1 MLRKYRVIHLLHIRA
16 LYEIIDHL
24 LRILPVTL
32 QTKGQGL
39 CSLQKEECIER
50 RNCSSLI
57 AENDCPDISN
67 KSCLSGCLHERN
79 TVIGFIRLRKLR
91 KQLACCPVEGSAVH
105 NDAAECCSVAAN
117 ELGCR
122 VNHDI
127 STKLDRPDQI
137 RSAEGIVNDKR
148 KSVAVCNLCN
158 GFNVRNV
165 RIRIRQRLDVDSS
178 CVLVNCVLNF
188 LQISGIDELRLYSV
202 IRKRMLQQVIGSSVD
217 GLLRDDVLSC
227 MRQGHDRI
235 GNRSGSGSNSQ
246 SADAALQCSD
256 SLLQNV
262 LCGVGQSSIDVSG
275 IAKCEAVGCMLC
287 IVENIRGCLVN
298 RNGSGIGCR
307 IGLFLSYVKLFG
319 FKFEFMLAHS
329 LLSFPS

>member
-1 MLRKYRVIHLLHIRA
+1 M
-16 LYEIIDHL
+16 
-24 LRILPVTL
+24 
-32 QTKGQGL
+32 
-39 CSLQKEECIER
+39 
-50 RNCSSLI
+50 
-57 AENDCPDISN
+57 
-67 KSCLSGCLHERN
+67 
-79 TVIGFIRLRKLR
+79 
-91 KQLACCPVEGSAVH
+91 
-105 NDAAECCSVAAN
+105 
-117 ELGCR
+117 
-122 VNHDI
+122 NHDI
-127 STKLDRPDQI
+127 STKLDRPDQV

-188 LQISGIDELRLYSV
+188 LQISGVDELRLYSV

-235 GNRSGSGSNSQ
+235 GNRSSSGSNSQ

-262 LCGVGQSSIDVSG
+262 LCGVGQSSIDVPG
-275 IAKCEAVGCMLC
+275 IAKCEAVRCMLC